1 MQAIILSIKFSESH
15 ERKKNMKVGSRLWEE
30 DSFQRK
36 RDSIIGKEWNRY
48 SLYEYMKWS
57 KHENNGKD
65 TQSIITYLQS
75 TRLYP
80 RMDK

>member
-1 MQAIILSIKFSESH
+1 MKEKKHESGKQTLGGRQFSA
-15 ERKKNMKVGSRLWEE
+15 KDKGG
-30 DSFQRK
+30 

-65 TQSIITYLQS
+65 TQSTITYLQS